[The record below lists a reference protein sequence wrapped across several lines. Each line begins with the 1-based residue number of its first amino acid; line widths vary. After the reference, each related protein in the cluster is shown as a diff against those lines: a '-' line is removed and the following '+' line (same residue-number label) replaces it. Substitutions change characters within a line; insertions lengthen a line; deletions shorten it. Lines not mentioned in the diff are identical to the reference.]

1 MAKYRV
7 YMQRS
12 IIEYAEVEV
21 EAADEEE
28 AGDKAWDMACA
39 GDVEFDPD
47 FAPELEIIEAEILE
61 GEAD

>member
-12 IIEYAEVEV
+12 IMEYAEVEV
-21 EAADEEE
+21 EAADEQE
-28 AGDKAWDMACA
+28 AEDKALDMACE

-47 FAPELEIIEAEILE
+47 FAPELEITETEILE
-61 GEAD
+61 GDAD